1 MSSSP
6 LGRRWR
12 SPASETSLSSSSVFT
27 SICRDPLTR
36 PSQDW
41 YDLQPH
47 DGAVTAVCQYD
58 GTFSVRATQLA
69 PCVTVC
75 DQYNIPTPDMV
86 AGLQFMGIKR
96 KTTGRLEK
104 VEKMIPEAFIW
115 AEDALV
121 YQCKEPQYGIRG
133 GVDRVLDMYTCLAAT
148 GQYSAPRGLNTH
160 REDEQEPWPVC
171 QPQIYSEY
179 SVQSST
185 HFISDSDNR
194 LFLFQ

>member
-1 MSSSP
+1 M
-6 LGRRWR
+6 
-12 SPASETSLSSSSVFT
+12 
-27 SICRDPLTR
+27 
-36 PSQDW
+36 
-41 YDLQPH
+41 
-47 DGAVTAVCQYD
+47 TAVCQYD

-69 PCVTVC
+69 PCITVC
-75 DQYNIPTPDMV
+75 DQYAIPTPDMV

-96 KTTGRLEK
+96 RTTGRLEK

-171 QPQIYSEY
+171 QPQIYSEL
-179 SVQSST
+179 SV
-185 HFISDSDNR
+185 
-194 LFLFQ
+194 

>member
-1 MSSSP
+1 MYQEYD
-6 LGRRWR
+6 
-12 SPASETSLSSSSVFT
+12 SEMVSVGEEVEITCKDSLA
-27 SICRDPLTR
+27 R

-41 YDLQPH
+41 YDLSPH
-47 DGAVTAVCQYD
+47 DGRVTAVCQYD

-75 DQYNIPTPDMV
+75 DQYDIPTPDMV

-104 VEKMIPEAFIW
+104 VENMIPEAFIW

-121 YQCKEPQYGIRG
+121 YQCREPKYGIRG
-133 GVDRVLDMYTCLAAT
+133 GVDRVLDMFTCLADT

-179 SVQSST
+179 HSPGAYK
-185 HFISDSDNR
+185 HI
-194 LFLFQ
+194 

>member
-1 MSSSP
+1 MCSS
-6 LGRRWR
+6 LWGRRWR
-12 SPASETSLSSSSVFT
+12 SPASETCHPPASLSST
-27 SICRDPLTR
+27 SICRNPLSR

-69 PCVTVC
+69 PCITVC

-86 AGLQFMGIKR
+86 AGLQFQGIKR
-96 KTTGRLEK
+96 RTTGRLEK
-104 VEKMIPEAFIW
+104 VDQMVPEAFIW

-133 GVDRVLDMYTCLAAT
+133 GVDRVLDMFTCLAGT
-148 GQYSAPRGLNTH
+148 GLYSAPRGLNTH

-171 QPQIYSEY
+171 QPQIYSEL
-179 SVQSST
+179 SVLST
-185 HFISDSDNR
+185 CG
-194 LFLFQ
+194 L